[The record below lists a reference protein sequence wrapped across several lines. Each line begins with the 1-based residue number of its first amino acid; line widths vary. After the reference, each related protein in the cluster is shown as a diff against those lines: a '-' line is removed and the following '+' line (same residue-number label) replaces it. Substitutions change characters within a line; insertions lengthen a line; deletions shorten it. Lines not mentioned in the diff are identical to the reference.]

1 MERLPKIIIMIVAMT
16 SLFLWLSFSINS
28 CSDKD
33 LIDESTDFVS
43 ESSDDLSDFSDDVGD
58 DIFGDSDDDDDD
70 FLFDDEDEI
79 DYSDTGDDE
88 EVDFTADVEEDDDTD
103 YVTSQPVSRPTSY
116 NTSGEW
122 MVIAGNYLVESNARV
137 MINKLRNLGYNNS
150 EIGVFERSQYHTVI
164 ASRHSSNS
172 AAISAANEIKNRG
185 VECYVKKKTY

>member
-1 MERLPKIIIMIVAMT
+1 MERLPKIILMIVAMT
-16 SLFLWLSFSINS
+16 AIFLWVSTAFNS
-28 CSDKD
+28 CGEKD
-33 LIDESTDFVS
+33 LLDETDLIS
-43 ESSDDLSDFSDDVGD
+43 ETSDDLSDFSDDAGN
-58 DIFGDSDDDDDD
+58 DIFGDSDDEDDDG
-70 FLFDDEDEI
+70 FLFGDDEDDI
-79 DYSDTGDDE
+79 DYSESSNDDE
-88 EVDFTADVEEDDDTD
+88 EVDFTEAVDDE
-103 YVTSQPVSRPTSY
+103 YESSPPVSRPTSY
-116 NTSGEW
+116 SSSGEW

>member
-1 MERLPKIIIMIVAMT
+1 MERLPKIILMIVAMT
-16 SLFLWLSFSINS
+16 AIFLWVSTAFNS
-28 CSDKD
+28 CGEKD
-33 LIDESTDFVS
+33 LLDETDLIS
-43 ESSDDLSDFSDDVGD
+43 ETSDDLSDFSDDAGN
-58 DIFGDSDDDDDD
+58 DIFGDSDDEDDDD
-70 FLFDDEDEI
+70 FLFGDDEDDI
-79 DYSDTGDDE
+79 DYSESSNDDE
-88 EVDFTADVEEDDDTD
+88 EVDFTEAVDDE
-103 YVTSQPVSRPTSY
+103 YESSPPVSRPTSY
-116 NTSGEW
+116 SSSGEW